1 MWSISQCAGEGGRGG
16 GGKRGEAGGEGGGR
30 GGGGEGG
37 GGGGRGGLLWSL
49 TTSRRKG
56 VLYLLLALVQIV
68 FFMK

>member
-16 GGKRGEAGGEGGGR
+16 GGEGEGERGEAGGK
-30 GGGGEGG
+30 
-37 GGGGRGGLLWSL
+37 GGLLWSL

-68 FFMK
+68 FCMK